1 MSTLKVE
8 NIQNLAGEDK
18 FTRKFV
24 ATLNPSGTNLAE
36 TSIPT
41 WANEIVIT
49 CSDIGTSIASG
60 NVAVRIGQNSVETSG
75 YKGSQTTVAA
85 SNSSGGAN
93 FAAYWAPINFQATT
107 NLASGEIR
115 IRRHSSNKWV
125 ISSHVSR
132 TDSAYTTFFAGEKNI
147 VGELNVLSLS
157 HTTGNFAGGASFVV
171 TAME

>member
-60 NVAVRIGQNSVETSG
+60 NVAVRIGQNTVETTG
-75 YKGSQTTVAA
+75 YKGTQ
-85 SNSSGGAN
+85 SSISTSSVSSAI
-93 FAAYWAPINFQATT
+93 FSAYWAPIPFDATS
-107 NLASGEIR
+107 NLTSGEIR
-115 IRRHSSNKWV
+115 IKRHSSNKWV
-125 ISSHVSR
+125 IASQVGR
-132 TDSAYTTFFAGEKNI
+132 TGTAYTILFSGEKNI
-147 VGELNVLSLS
+147 VGELNLLQLS